1 MKFFRY
7 IVSLLVLL
15 TLVGCEGNS
24 TKPSEKTLNAKNNH
38 NSQTVD
44 SGRIEG
50 RVVILK
56 DTVLPE
62 GAVVT
67 ITLADTTVADL
78 PALILSQKYYD
89 SVNNRPTIPFELTY
103 QKSEIRPEGTLI
115 VNATVNAKGKLLYIN
130 DSVVEVINNGITK
143 NVELMLVPA
152 N

>member
-15 TLVGCEGNS
+15 MLVSCEGNS
-24 TKPSEKTLNAKNNH
+24 TKPNEKALNAKNSN
-38 NSQTVD
+38 NNQTVD
-44 SGRIEG
+44 SGKIEG
-50 RVVILK
+50 RVVILQN
-56 DTVLPE
+56 TALPE

-78 PALILSQKYYD
+78 PALILSQKYYN

-103 QKSEIRPEGTLI
+103 QKNEVRQEGTLV
-115 VNATVNAKGKLLYIN
+115 VNATVNADGKLLYIS
-130 DSVVEVINNGITK
+130 DSAVEVINNGITK
-143 NVELMLVPA
+143 NVELLMVSA